1 MIGAGNDKQVRH
13 FHCEQSHLFSFV
25 EPPHSQFKLLA
36 EKILEEPE
44 LCNDP
49 RFATNE
55 MRVANRTEL
64 VRIISDL
71 LQERPRDQWL
81 RKFRGVGCVERIS
94 HSPPSDTHDHSRVP
108 FGPINNI
115 KETFEH
121 PQAQARGMVFEVEVG
136 FPRIFAFTV

>member
-1 MIGAGNDKQVRH
+1 MINKYDTFIASSRT
-13 FHCEQSHLFSFV
+13 FSLV

-64 VRIISDL
+64 VCIISDL
-71 LQERPRDQWL
+71 LQKRPRDHWL
-81 RKFRGVGCVERIS
+81 RKFRGVGCVTNFS
-94 HSPPSDTHDHSRVP
+94 HSPPSDTSDTHHSRVP

-121 PQAQARGMVFEVEVG
+121 PQAKARSIVVEVEVG
-136 FPRIFAFTV
+136 FPVFSIQSSEC

>member
-1 MIGAGNDKQVRH
+1 MINKYDTFIVSSRT
-13 FHCEQSHLFSFV
+13 FSFV

-55 MRVANRTEL
+55 MRVVNRTKL
-64 VRIISDL
+64 VRIDSDL
-71 LQERPRDQWL
+71 LQERPRDHWL
-81 RKFRGVGCVERIS
+81 RKFRRAGCVTIFS
-94 HSPPSDTHDHSRVP
+94 HSPPSGPSDTHHSRVP

-121 PQAQARGMVFEVEVG
+121 PQAQARGIVVEVEVG
-136 FPRIFAFTV
+136 FPDF